1 MSAMTRNVNRMK
13 HQITSMKNAAASSKV
28 LARTEAQKNG
38 GHGCLQAE
46 AAGPVLIIDAHI
58 QLKIRLA

>member
-28 LARTEAQKNG
+28 LARTEAQKM
-38 GHGCLQAE
+38 
-46 AAGPVLIIDAHI
+46 AAMAAFRQK
-58 QLKIRLA
+58 QLGRC